1 MPILL
6 DLILV
11 AVLVLFAWLGAK
23 RGFVLTLCGLLA
35 AIVALVGANLLAG
48 FLAPKVAQTLEPVI
62 AEKLEIALQEQ
73 YEEQFEA
80 FQSGDSILSSSIPGS
95 QPASL
100 PIDPDQIQTAQREIP
115 LQEVLGAL
123 RELGLYE
130 ELIDSVDEAV
140 EAGALDAAAG
150 AAAAVAA
157 AVAESVAYTL
167 IFLVS
172 FLLLLL
178 LWSILAHALDLV
190 TKLPGLNFLNK
201 TGGALLG
208 LVKGCIILFVAVWAL
223 RVTGTILPEETVKQ
237 SYLLPLF
244 LSFNPVA
251 LLTGI

>member
-48 FLAPKVAQTLEPVI
+48 FLAPKVAQALEPVI
-62 AEKLEIALQEQ
+62 TEKLEIALEEQ
-73 YEEQFEA
+73 FEEQFEA
-80 FQSGDSILSSSIPGS
+80 IQSGDPLHSSSIPGS
-95 QPASL
+95 QQAPL

-178 LWSILAHALDLV
+178 LWSILAHTLDLV